1 MCMAITWG
9 VKKSGACRDGS
20 HTVSHAEKK
29 FLFGNNQIQSSGKGG
44 YQTQSGGTDR
54 GKNRLL
60 ILQSLASMRV
70 SSDFKQQNLPS
81 A

>member
-29 FLFGNNQIQSSGKGG
+29 FPFENNQIQSSEKGG
-44 YQTQSGGTDR
+44 IKPKAGVQTGVKTG
-54 GKNRLL
+54 
-60 ILQSLASMRV
+60 
-70 SSDFKQQNLPS
+70 F
-81 A
+81 